1 MAVTEILK
9 IKGDWQEVVDDCRVT
24 VDKPPLGHE
33 PSSDFKKNILIA
45 EHDPIRDIEIK
56 FRWTD
61 IPYWVAMHWKTHI
74 WRSRVNS
81 QRNDRQSKYDRTKA
95 PQDAPVTFT
104 GDMNAQHAI
113 DTMRK
118 RLCYQASSLT
128 RQYAENFKRTLKEQE
143 SEISNVLVPNCVYR
157 CGCPEINS
165 KCKQWQRF
173 VEWCINE
180 QGIDVRL
187 IPIQERYD
195 LYNKWFYRG
204 DANE

>member
-1 MAVTEILK
+1 MTITEILK
-9 IKGDWQEVVDDCRVT
+9 IKGDWQEVVDDCRAT

-33 PSSDFKKNILIA
+33 PSSEFKKNILIA

-104 GDMNAQHAI
+104 GDMNVQHGI
-113 DTMRK
+113 DTQRK
-118 RLCYQASSLT
+118 RLCYQASLLT
-128 RQYAENFKRTLKEQE
+128 RKCAESLKRTIKDVEP
-143 SEISNVLVPNCVYR
+143 EISDAFVPNCVYR

-165 KCKQWQRF
+165 KCKQWEKF
-173 VEWCINE
+173 VLWCNNE
-180 QGIDVRL
+180 QHIDPRL
-187 IPIQERYD
+187 VSIQERYD

-204 DANE
+204 DSNE

>member
-1 MAVTEILK
+1 MQTEILK
-9 IKGDWQEVVDDCRVT
+9 IKGDWQEVVDDCRAT

-33 PSSDFKKNILIA
+33 PSSEFKKNILIA

-56 FRWTD
+56 FRWSD

-81 QRNDRQSKYDRTKA
+81 QRNDRQAKYDRTKA

-104 GDMNAQHAI
+104 GDMNAQHGI

-118 RLCYQASSLT
+118 RLCYQASLQT
-128 RQYAENFKRTLKEQE
+128 RQLAESLKRKTRKSEP
-143 SEISNVLVPNCVYR
+143 EISDSWVPNCTYR

-165 KCKQWQRF
+165 KCKQWVRF
-173 VEWCINE
+173 VEWCQDG

-187 IPIQERYD
+187 VSIQERYD

-204 DANE
+204 DTNE